1 MRPSLCLLPL
11 LVLLA
16 AGCHDSPPPI
26 SPKDR
31 AEGYYMKGTADYL
44 QGRFEDAL
52 ASFEEMKQLSPDD
65 PRLPAAFGEVY
76 LSMGRYADSA
86 EQFELA
92 LKRDPKR
99 STNWSRLGFIQ
110 AQLGKHDEAQS
121 SLRKAVALNARD
133 FNALEQL
140 AEIHLKKGEKEA
152 AVRHFALAATVSPD
166 ALRSPLLMRGVDV
179 LTGEGRHD
187 EALVLLE
194 KFAAEG
200 VRTPEV
206 LSALGDEQVRAG
218 KLASAAAT
226 YREAAGKSPRDPS
239 LWELVGEISLR
250 LDKPG
255 DALAAFRESLRV
267 KDRAV
272 VHVAIARIHLA
283 RGDRVAAQQELDLAL
298 ESVSGSDIRELLELA
313 DLLGIMDRKQDAL
326 RILSNLS
333 AEPDHAH
340 DVELQL
346 RTARLAREMKDAET
360 VRAACARVTGL
371 DAGVKVERCP

>member
-1 MRPSLCLLPL
+1 MRLCLLPL

-16 AGCHDSPPPI
+16 AGCDDSPPPP

-31 AEGYYMKGTADYL
+31 AEGYYMKGTAEYL
-44 QGRFEDAL
+44 QGKFEEAL
-52 ASFEEMKQLSPDD
+52 ASFEMMKELVPDD

-86 EQFELA
+86 AQFELA

-110 AQLGKHDEAQS
+110 AQLGKHDEALS

-140 AEIHLKKGEKEA
+140 AELHLKKKEKDA
-152 AVRHFALAATVSPD
+152 AVRHFALAAAVSPE
-166 ALRSPLLMRGVDV
+166 ALKSPLTLRAVEV
-179 LTGEGRHD
+179 LTGEGRHA
-187 EALVLLE
+187 EALALLE
-194 KFAAEG
+194 KFTSEG
-200 VRTPEV
+200 VRTPEL

-218 KLASAAAT
+218 KLAAAAAT
-226 YREAAGKSPRDPS
+226 YREAAGKAPRDPA

-255 DALAAFRESLRV
+255 EALAAFRESLRV

-283 RGDRVAAQQELDLAL
+283 RKDRVAAQQELDLAL
-298 ESVSGSDIRELLELA
+298 ETVSGSDIRELLELA
-313 DLLGIMDRKQDAL
+313 DLLGTMDRKQDAL

-346 RTARLAREMKDAET
+346 RTARLAQELKDAET
-360 VRAACARVTGL
+360 VRAACARVTGV